1 MPVCVKI
8 KLIFFFRDCRVCSR
22 IYTSACG
29 DDDHGEGLVR
39 RQAAMESLEGKWLLR
54 FVFDPHMLLHPLL
67 LASCALHHLCTQD
80 HNQLSNAR
88 FPTPPPQGSR
98 YVVALPCA
106 IRPCSELSSW
116 CVVRHSASFLQ
127 CMRAFWF
134 HICFFINLLH

>member
-22 IYTSACG
+22 KYTSACG

-80 HNQLSNAR
+80 HTQLSNAR
-88 FPTPPPQGSR
+88 FPTPPP
-98 YVVALPCA
+98 
-106 IRPCSELSSW
+106 
-116 CVVRHSASFLQ
+116 
-127 CMRAFWF
+127 
-134 HICFFINLLH
+134 